1 MLLYPDYTVIIK
13 NRWMIIVQ
21 VKTEVRI
28 NQSWTFLDF
37 I

>member
-13 NRWMIIVQ
+13 NGRMIIVQ